1 MQGRIFE
8 KRPGRTLVNIR
19 ADSGA
24 DFGQNQQEPYGTRV
38 DDDTPRQ
45 GLFVPYRFA
54 QDIDNQRYQDQDRE
68 LGQQGR
74 DGQQQYVID
83 SVQCPDYCRVTVFVR
98 FDVDINPRIF
108 GFGGDRCVSGFYR
121 EKSFVAL
128 GVLQPGRQKV
138 GVLRDT
144 VFFLHPNVFGRSLPT
159 CRQTRRH
166 VGHEAVDESCG
177 QSQEI
182 KDVNDQQMAPQR
194 FFLFFVHFRFAE
206 YVMEVF
212 DLFLTSGEAKIVKN
226 FCKTNNFYRF
236 SIKTQ

>member
-1 MQGRIFE
+1 M
-8 KRPGRTLVNIR
+8 L
-19 ADSGA
+19 S
-24 DFGQNQQEPYGTRV
+24 
-38 DDDTPRQ
+38 
-45 GLFVPYRFA
+45 
-54 QDIDNQRYQDQDRE
+54 
-68 LGQQGR
+68 
-74 DGQQQYVID
+74 
-83 SVQCPDYCRVTVFVR
+83 
-98 FDVDINPRIF
+98 
-108 GFGGDRCVSGFYR
+108 
-121 EKSFVAL
+121 
-128 GVLQPGRQKV
+128 
-138 GVLRDT
+138 
-144 VFFLHPNVFGRSLPT
+144 
-159 CRQTRRH
+159 RQTRRH

>member
-1 MQGRIFE
+1 MC
-8 KRPGRTLVNIR
+8 IR
-19 ADSGA
+19 
-24 DFGQNQQEPYGTRV
+24 
-38 DDDTPRQ
+38 
-45 GLFVPYRFA
+45 
-54 QDIDNQRYQDQDRE
+54 DR
-68 LGQQGR
+68 
-74 DGQQQYVID
+74 
-83 SVQCPDYCRVTVFVR
+83 
-98 FDVDINPRIF
+98 
-108 GFGGDRCVSGFYR
+108 
-121 EKSFVAL
+121 
-128 GVLQPGRQKV
+128 KV

-236 SIKTQ
+236 SINSYRFKGILRKNTRNGVSHYAKKSTDLSVLSSGSNGARTRDLSRVRRTLIPAELCFHNYAMRITGLEPARLLTIEPKSIASATSAISAY

>member
-1 MQGRIFE
+1 M
-8 KRPGRTLVNIR
+8 VNIN
-19 ADSGA
+19 AESGA
-24 DFGQNQQEPYGTRV
+24 DFGQNQQKSYGTRV
-38 DDDTPRQ
+38 DDDTSRQ

-54 QDIDNQRYQDQDRE
+54 QDVDNQRYQDQNRE

-74 DGQQQYVID
+74 DEQQQGVVD
-83 SVQCPDYCRVTVFVR
+83 FVQCPDYCRIAVFVR

-108 GFGGDRCVSGFYR
+108 GFGGDRCVRFLSGKEFRRSGRFATGPPKSRCVARYR
-121 EKSFVAL
+121 V
-128 GVLQPGRQKV
+128 
-138 GVLRDT
+138 
-144 VFFLHPNVFGRSLPT
+144 FLHPNVFGRSLPT

-206 YVMEVF
+206 YVMRGVRPVF
-212 DLFLTSGEAKIVKN
+212 NL
-226 FCKTNNFYRF
+226 R
-236 SIKTQ
+236 

>member
-98 FDVDINPRIF
+98 FDVDINRSGRFATRPPKS
-108 GFGGDRCVSGFYR
+108 RCVARYR
-121 EKSFVAL
+121 VFPASECL
-128 GVLQPGRQKV
+128 RTQPAN
-138 GVLRDT
+138 LSPDST
-144 VFFLHPNVFGRSLPT
+144 
-159 CRQTRRH
+159 TRGAR
-166 VGHEAVDESCG
+166 SCG
-177 QSQEI
+177 
-182 KDVNDQQMAPQR
+182 
-194 FFLFFVHFRFAE
+194 
-206 YVMEVF
+206 
-212 DLFLTSGEAKIVKN
+212 
-226 FCKTNNFYRF
+226 
-236 SIKTQ
+236 

>member
-1 MQGRIFE
+1 MCILYIDIYFFSLDREFLLFAQPGSDREDLGREEYQNRHDDVPVVERERGGDLQGRIFE

-98 FDVDINPRIF
+98 FDVDINPPYIRLRWRSMRVRF
-108 GFGGDRCVSGFYR
+108 LSGKEFRRSGRFATGPPKSRCVARYR
-121 EKSFVAL
+121 VFPASECL
-128 GVLQPGRQKV
+128 RTQPAN
-138 GVLRDT
+138 LSPDST
-144 VFFLHPNVFGRSLPT
+144 
-159 CRQTRRH
+159 TRGAR
-166 VGHEAVDESCG
+166 SCG
-177 QSQEI
+177 
-182 KDVNDQQMAPQR
+182 
-194 FFLFFVHFRFAE
+194 
-206 YVMEVF
+206 
-212 DLFLTSGEAKIVKN
+212 
-226 FCKTNNFYRF
+226 
-236 SIKTQ
+236 